1 MTGLEFKKYRKK
13 LSVSQEIMGKSL
25 FVSKR
30 TIINYEKSEKVPV
43 GKVKL
48 MHSIYSN
55 DLVNNNNNF
64 SDLKIEDKLNKIF
77 KVLKSIQNQIN
88 DTVEQAANN
97 EVRISQTNRLL
108 FEQSMNIQ
116 EALEELKTESDA
128 IKNSN

>member
-1 MTGLEFKKYRKK
+1 MTGLEFKKYSKK

-116 EALEELKTESDA
+116 EALEELKTESNA

>member
-116 EALEELKTESDA
+116 EALEELKTESNA

>member
-55 DLVNNNNNF
+55 DLVNINNNF

-77 KVLKSIQNQIN
+77 KVLKNIQNQIN

-128 IKNSN
+128 LKNSN